1 MPKKYLYNTE
11 KNAYVEITDENKSL
25 VKEKYAANPSI
36 YKIYETE
43 EPPVEE
49 QEGGEPV
56 NFTEGSGE
64 QQEQPTEPL
73 KKDITIEDGTIK
85 TPEMDFNA
93 QALLDKKLSE
103 KYSGPKLTFAE
114 AEPFVEEP
122 IDISIPEKKDIV
134 KGKIYTPPQLISD
147 REAEILELSEKIK
160 TLPQPQVGRMGGYPT
175 KQEIDAYEERKE
187 LIKLKNQKE
196 KQLADLKNSND
207 DILSAESGS
216 SYFLDGEEL
225 TRSQLRN
232 FATGM
237 EFTTGLESGDK
248 DFDIKVEN
256 DEQMDDFLLSQK
268 EAADVGFFEKS
279 ARGFASTTK
288 DILIDGIDVKFAE
301 SQQLLADIGLIDEEA
316 AAMATV
322 LGSYQPGSASKAF
335 ALAKM
340 EVARDPREKKD
351 FGDAFLRNFSAQIQN
366 TNEELRGKQLE
377 RSYDVIDLL
386 EAGEIGAGSKEIA
399 KMSVESLPYTFVAM
413 TGWGGSA
420 LIANSVQAR
429 EYYDLR
435 NQGVSKE
442 RALIS
447 SGLAALIE
455 TADAALEAKIFK
467 SNISKARKI
476 TNQTG
481 MAVGYTKQQLK
492 DLSKNVFSSYV
503 KEMPTELA
511 QGTLGELN
519 RQWAT
524 DKPIDFEAAT
534 RAGVIESLAA
544 APTSTIISSPAMA
557 KLVYAPVKRYK
568 DLSKIQNTIGDFLFR
583 SAETTDNTERK
594 ILLDQSKMLVNDF
607 IAESN
612 KIEQTAKKATE
623 EESNTLK
630 DLTLQEFTLERTL
643 ENTDNL
649 SPETVEVLQSKLDDI
664 GKQKSELIN
673 NIDSREDI
681 TAPEEVI
688 EEQEYTK
695 FVDDGVVSEER
706 IQDIADKVRQQQ
718 ELTPR
723 EQEIFTDK
731 TSEVNQKIAE
741 FTPTEEVSET
751 VETISPLSERLKNVR
766 VARVGGTFNKGARGE
781 AINEKEIEEAQSVL
795 MDELNEIEKS
805 NLPQEQKDAASAEVE
820 KLFNELENYELTTET
835 KTRQITQKRPTRVVR
850 EGVKEQTKSPQE
862 RSVGRKIN
870 RVEGTEFTQE
880 GFVPQEG
887 ETTVLE
893 EQEGKIVLQDF
904 DKDGNRTTAQEL
916 GVESVNDL
924 ELVETL
930 KDDDGKVIGATVRN
944 KNNDAEVFSIMDEE
958 LALDYAIE
966 KTKAEV
972 GEMSIEEES
981 VFEEYEEVKKRPT
994 KKKPTKEVVK
1004 EEVTEKVEP
1013 TKPIT
1018 EETLTEEETSAL
1030 DDILGFSG
1038 QKKRVYTDNKS
1049 ESDKKR
1055 LKRVNDAL
1063 DKIEDSFQ
1071 KIFPNLYIGV
1081 AEDSNMFARFA
1092 KEQNTSKESRSRGVF
1107 TPINVEGEPKRYGI
1121 ILNPDFANVTTAFHE
1136 AFHALMKVNGFNNEQ
1151 ARAVTSRMIKSVQKG
1166 ATPEL
1171 NENLET
1177 FVSQYETPE
1186 QSEEYMAELFGIL
1199 SYNYSK
1205 QSGTVKGIIKR
1216 WLRKLAEILGL
1227 KPKNTLLSSV
1237 GLSDSDAATVKML
1250 NVLADKMSRGK
1261 VLSKEDVTAL
1271 RMGGPLT
1278 SQQVVADMRMD
1289 EEQEGIKKQM
1299 PQSASKVL
1307 YNDSDVLP
1315 KPSKKKSNSQVA
1327 QDLAEVAAEYY
1338 GGNIITSNTI
1348 TAKQEEEIIQV
1359 GTEEAIK
1366 AFEDSGKSAA
1376 DWYSTA
1382 IEKAMAVAAV
1392 IHPSLS
1398 SKEEANKY
1406 DIFNKEKDPVK
1417 AANLAM
1423 RIALA
1428 ITSQNLNVEANAKYA
1443 NEQFDIL
1450 KKTGKFDASRE
1461 YGTKATSISSNLRL
1475 ANELINKIG
1484 LNQSENFITKDFNT
1498 AELEEAASEALGK
1511 KVKISGL
1518 RNDLV
1523 NGAALFGPKIG
1534 QGFLQN
1540 LMGKF
1545 EPVTID
1551 LWLRRTWGRWTGDV
1565 VGVGVTEER
1574 MARLLNGISEAK
1586 KDTGFDIPDFM
1597 RKHKVIKKTRPS
1609 SGSSY
1614 STMSDSFTN
1623 ELEDNDEFRNDI
1635 SIFAKA
1641 LTAKANTM
1649 YKLIKN
1655 EPMSKELYRDF
1666 MSGKKTYGQTANEL
1680 QLIKDKTSDKYKD
1693 YASKEK
1699 AKGLTP
1705 IKKSEWVNTQNK
1717 KEGRD
1722 VFPNNKA
1729 ISSRKP
1735 EWVKASTTIIN
1746 DLKPIDIPSN
1756 QDRKVITRVV
1766 KEIKNRMEKQGYS
1779 VTNADVQALLWYPEK
1794 DIWSKL
1800 RGEEES
1806 NLKQSY
1812 DEQFIKIAEKQGLGK
1827 EAQAAAEGIKSRRTT
1842 QLGGTDGR
1850 TTDVKVSRPVA
1861 KKETE
1866 SIKKSKRTAKDL
1878 KNNWTPTPIKSMRDS
1893 EIAKSKE
1900 VMQRAA
1906 IKLLKGE
1913 ITQKKWVE
1921 VREKHSPINKIGKLF
1936 QASTLEHMNTALG
1949 KKADKLM
1956 APVSKD
1962 IRNRVGARLD
1972 IPSYLD
1978 HNAWV
1983 VTLHDGKGPVISYR
1997 NAVRLKDVEFVTD
2010 PNMAL
2015 MIASGQKPKSTFAR
2029 MIGELVDIPGK
2040 TAEEQGL
2047 EAQFMIEDIMNNKEW
2062 TQVGMNPF
2070 RQSWF
2075 WNREN
2080 GKPVVAAD
2088 EVIQV
2093 GGLVYAKNITEAEPG
2108 DKRFEVKGR
2117 LEPTTKDGKTSYKL
2131 NLRDFPD
2138 ERITDPEGETIKF
2151 SRRQPEKNKKLKEA
2165 IEFAKDNN
2173 LSPKKLNNYLLSK
2186 GYTQEEIDEAT
2197 PVESKPKESIKKLI
2211 NKVSRLTDNNEA
2223 RAIVAKE
2230 LRELLKDSKLS
2241 QFSKRTINKV
2251 ITSLKNTNVSN
2262 MQKMLD
2268 KVDDAI
2274 SNDEGR
2280 AERIKRY
2287 KNRSIAIK
2295 RIAKIGPLK
2304 ELQDPFIRMM
2314 GIDPKYLSKEA
2325 QKEYDSVLSDILNIN
2340 KKYDKTSRDTFKTK
2354 IDLVLDSYDID
2365 SVRAKE
2371 IADRINELI
2380 DPTKTLNT
2388 NLSRLEKDKKITK
2401 EERELITRFKSLL
2414 DESSVA
2420 DPMAGYTEEEI
2431 EEYKGMLEAEK
2442 REGIEEDFIET
2453 LSQPQSAFYS
2463 ADDAGA
2469 FKLSEEERNYVK
2481 EANSITL
2488 KDIQELSLRDAKS
2501 VVRALEAMKAGFL
2514 TPELFQ
2520 GVIKVRGVRGN
2531 MSIPLNEIKQ
2541 TGVVDKISS
2550 KISSSI
2556 LNIGRKKKITGI
2568 GDRLRSAPIKNY
2580 EQVLKTEKELLSDGS
2595 KRFKGTNIYKSLFK
2609 PSSTAFSKSEQTL
2622 NRIEDK
2628 LKNATAL
2635 LSRNQ
2640 NERFIQKAKIMV
2652 FQIQREYDSNVGNK
2666 NKEVNQAKDWINATI
2681 KDKDT
2686 ALDER
2691 DIRELEKIRDS
2702 YLTDGQV
2709 DAKKLYDSLT
2719 ANEKKALEI
2728 IDGVYDELTSMARM
2742 DAAVQGMPFIH
2753 RENYI
2758 HLPKSGTKTS
2768 EISNDLD
2775 SLFDSFMNA
2784 SVKNKAAIQRTGKT
2798 HSISFDPVSNA
2809 YAAARKISVGYHMYP
2824 VIKSTRIAFS
2834 GLKNRAETRFEKDLV
2849 NELESI
2855 YDRIIN
2861 SQYKNVTKNK
2871 ILADNIIRYLTKA
2884 GYFSQLSGVVKAA
2897 SELGSNTIHAVM
2909 NHAGSFVDGYATLVS
2924 LDTKTIDKALE
2935 NTDTTQMDRLTKTAK
2950 FDNKDIEGKLLSK
2963 AKLFNPEQM
2972 TGELAASAKTVGKVA
2987 AMPFQAVFKFNESLI
3002 TKPDEMVIRPLFV
3015 GEFQNK
3021 FKQLTGQK
3029 LNWEKLANDESYRD
3043 RFQEAINQASE
3054 QADSAVIDTSA
3065 STNPFDTI
3073 PSNISD
3079 PDASNIKK
3087 AFQVINRYMTNFRV
3101 FEYYSAVKGVQNLL
3115 GKGEISRGAG
3125 AMLLA
3130 STIMRMSIYRLGI
3143 DYAFGLIFSALGMGE
3158 DEDEIKKEDLTRS
3171 VLSGIVT
3178 LAFGRNLGNLT
3189 QSVVNFGI
3197 EYANMKFG
3205 EGITWDSV
3213 TKDGEK
3219 TEYDPYKDSM
3229 VFSKIPVK
3237 RSPGRDLVA
3246 DFVISSAGPL
3256 TPTIKSV
3263 DRAGTLIDR
3272 SIYNETKESRDKN
3285 KNELFFKT
3293 PFDIAG
3299 SLGFI
3304 PDYKGLKRINDRYW
3318 FGGNRDTEKKTNGK
3332 ILGRTRT
3339 QSSRSSSTGRKA
3351 NRSNRIR

>member
-1 MPKKYLYNTE
+1 MNEEAFNTMYMLAQKEGYKKTPEEFKTLLSSNQEAFNTM
-11 KNAYVEITDENKSL
+11 Y
-25 VKEKYAANPSI
+25 SI
-36 YKIYETE
+36 AQREGYKKTPE
-43 EPPVEE
+43 EFKTLLGVGIEE
-49 QEGGEPV
+49 GKPV
-56 NFTEGSGE
+56 NFTEGSVE

-73 KKDITIEDGTIK
+73 EKPIVDVDRFGVPETDEYLSGAREAAAKKLKETEELLISADIPDLPKHVIDYPSYNVEQLDSALTDIGKREKQTNFILSTRGLTQPQRTEAKKQIERLEEERAAAIVYKAEKTNDYSLVGDAVQAVKDVGYSSAIGKKLRPEVYKLESRVSEDIFKEIEGVDIYDLTEIDFNGIRRADVDKVADLADKVAESIADGNPGVRQIAYEKILNEAEEYDKTKKIKEKIESDAEIQDILSNYRTESLSEFESTNDDGIKYRAELVSTVDSINNNAQSRLNKLVLDYNSDVDLYKQELISQVQQGIITNKEANKQLKDYNTQLYSELESSNNLVIENNKKDIEEVSKEYYKKIEGGFNQFLLDNPMDPSDVEKLQASMKKIYEEVDEGEFAYLKAQENLQSLMFGSATSLVTSLGKSYYTELGRAVSSKGTLFNLPWMTELGDEMMTSFSVADERVEDWSDLANVPAVVKSVGRLAGSATTSIVVGGITSAATGGLGTIPAMSAVA
-85 TPEMDFNA
+85 TA
-93 QALLDKKLSE
+93 SLLSE
-103 KYSGPKLTFAE
+103 SVDMAGGIKRDIIKETGSLLKGEQGAE
-114 AEPFVEEP
+114 AMWKAQMGNWWTYLFDGLPYVGKALRGVSSKAAK
-122 IDISIPEKKDIV
+122 IGIV
-134 KGKIYTPPQLISD
+134 
-147 REAEILELSEKIK
+147 
-160 TLPQPQVGRMGGYPT
+160 
-175 KQEIDAYEERKE
+175 
-187 LIKLKNQKE
+187 
-196 KQLADLKNSND
+196 
-207 DILSAESGS
+207 
-216 SYFLDGEEL
+216 
-225 TRSQLRN
+225 
-232 FATGM
+232 
-237 EFTTGLESGDK
+237 GLESSATET
-248 DFDIKVEN
+248 VQETRQTAQ
-256 DEQMDDFLLSQK
+256 EQKIMQSVMSG
-268 EAADVGFFEKS
+268 EEIS
-279 ARGFASTTK
+279 ARGFGELITPGLVKSTF
-288 DILIDGIDVKFAE
+288 LEVA
-301 SQQLLADIGLIDEEA
+301 
-316 AAMATV
+316 
-322 LGSYQPGSASKAF
+322 PGSFFLGGSTRAVTEFMMDKKANK
-335 ALAKM
+335 LAKEIIVKTRAGLVDNTDSFIRQKIFASM
-340 EVARDPREKKD
+340 NQ
-351 FGDAFLRNFSAQIQN
+351 FGKNFTNSWLATLQKNGAITEEELGKLYTYSKTAEGFLRNVKGLNLTEEQMNTYFTLSNRANELYDKAESITDDKVTRATLTEQANALKKNAQDFLNNPETGGSFVSVKIGKSPAIIM
-366 TNEELRGKQLE
+366 NEEQAIEFVTNNPYVVLPESEVDIVARNADEFGGILE
-377 RSYDVIDLL
+377 QM
-386 EAGEIGAGSKEIA
+386 A
-399 KMSVESLPYTFVAM
+399 K
-413 TGWGGSA
+413 
-420 LIANSVQAR
+420 
-429 EYYDLR
+429 
-435 NQGVSKE
+435 GV
-442 RALIS
+442 
-447 SGLAALIE
+447 
-455 TADAALEAKIFK
+455 
-467 SNISKARKI
+467 
-476 TNQTG
+476 
-481 MAVGYTKQQLK
+481 
-492 DLSKNVFSSYV
+492 
-503 KEMPTELA
+503 
-511 QGTLGELN
+511 
-519 RQWAT
+519 
-524 DKPIDFEAAT
+524 EAAT
-534 RAGVIESLAA
+534 EAEEKERGFFG
-544 APTSTIISSPAMA
+544 
-557 KLVYAPVKRYK
+557 KL
-568 DLSKIQNTIGDFLFR
+568 
-583 SAETTDNTERK
+583 TDKVFKKE
-594 ILLDQSKMLVNDF
+594 
-607 IAESN
+607 
-612 KIEQTAKKATE
+612 KIEEDVQLAEEQKEQSIQSLYNEQAEYYERSIKEYQKKGNVVLENLYKENLEKLKSQSPKQFLEQELEISKTMPEYYSKKGASAFRGKEYVQESVDKIYQIEKLLGVTATE
-623 EESNTLK
+623 QEVKERQDIIDSTPKRAELEAQQQTLK
-630 DLTLQEFTLERTL
+630 PDQDAIQEPSTEA
-643 ENTDNL
+643 
-649 SPETVEVLQSKLDDI
+649 VE
-664 GKQKSELIN
+664 
-673 NIDSREDI
+673 EDV
-681 TAPEEVI
+681 T
-688 EEQEYTK
+688 
-695 FVDDGVVSEER
+695 
-706 IQDIADKVRQQQ
+706 
-718 ELTPR
+718 
-723 EQEIFTDK
+723 
-731 TSEVNQKIAE
+731 AE

-766 VARVGGTFNKGARGE
+766 VERVGDTFDKGARGE

-835 KTRQITQKRPTRVVR
+835 KTRKITQKRPTRVVR

-870 RVEGTEFTQE
+870 IVEGTEFTQE

-887 ETTVLE
+887 ETIVLE
-893 EQEGKIVLQDF
+893 EQDGKIVLQEF
-904 DKDGNRTTAQEL
+904 DKDGNRTGTQEL
-916 GVESVNDL
+916 ELENVNDL

-930 KDDDGKVIGATVRN
+930 KDDDGRVIGATVRN

-1049 ESDKKR
+1049 ESDKRR
-1055 LKRVNDAL
+1055 LKRVNNAL

-1071 KIFPNLYIGV
+1071 KIFPNLYIGI
-1081 AEDSNMFARFA
+1081 AEDSDMFASFA
-1092 KEQNTSKESRSRGVF
+1092 KEQGTSKESRSRGVF
-1107 TPINVEGEPKRYGI
+1107 TPIKVEGEPTRYGI

-1171 NENLET
+1171 KENLET

-1205 QSGTVKGIIKR
+1205 QSGTVKGTIKR

-1237 GLSDSDAATVKML
+1237 GLSDSDAATVNML

-1278 SQQVVADMRMD
+1278 AQQVAADMRMD
-1289 EEQEGIKKQM
+1289 EELGI
-1299 PQSASKVL
+1299 
-1307 YNDSDVLP
+1307 
-1315 KPSKKKSNSQVA
+1315 
-1327 QDLAEVAAEYY
+1327 
-1338 GGNIITSNTI
+1338 
-1348 TAKQEEEIIQV
+1348 
-1359 GTEEAIK
+1359 
-1366 AFEDSGKSAA
+1366 
-1376 DWYSTA
+1376 
-1382 IEKAMAVAAV
+1382 
-1392 IHPSLS
+1392 
-1398 SKEEANKY
+1398 
-1406 DIFNKEKDPVK
+1406 
-1417 AANLAM
+1417 
-1423 RIALA
+1423 
-1428 ITSQNLNVEANAKYA
+1428 
-1443 NEQFDIL
+1443 
-1450 KKTGKFDASRE
+1450 
-1461 YGTKATSISSNLRL
+1461 
-1475 ANELINKIG
+1475 
-1484 LNQSENFITKDFNT
+1484 
-1498 AELEEAASEALGK
+1498 
-1511 KVKISGL
+1511 
-1518 RNDLV
+1518 
-1523 NGAALFGPKIG
+1523 
-1534 QGFLQN
+1534 
-1540 LMGKF
+1540 
-1545 EPVTID
+1545 
-1551 LWLRRTWGRWTGDV
+1551 
-1565 VGVGVTEER
+1565 
-1574 MARLLNGISEAK
+1574 
-1586 KDTGFDIPDFM
+1586 
-1597 RKHKVIKKTRPS
+1597 
-1609 SGSSY
+1609 
-1614 STMSDSFTN
+1614 
-1623 ELEDNDEFRNDI
+1623 
-1635 SIFAKA
+1635 
-1641 LTAKANTM
+1641 
-1649 YKLIKN
+1649 
-1655 EPMSKELYRDF
+1655 
-1666 MSGKKTYGQTANEL
+1666 
-1680 QLIKDKTSDKYKD
+1680 
-1693 YASKEK
+1693 
-1699 AKGLTP
+1699 TP
-1705 IKKSEWVNTQNK
+1705 
-1717 KEGRD
+1717 
-1722 VFPNNKA
+1722 
-1729 ISSRKP
+1729 
-1735 EWVKASTTIIN
+1735 
-1746 DLKPIDIPSN
+1746 
-1756 QDRKVITRVV
+1756 
-1766 KEIKNRMEKQGYS
+1766 
-1779 VTNADVQALLWYPEK
+1779 
-1794 DIWSKL
+1794 
-1800 RGEEES
+1800 
-1806 NLKQSY
+1806 
-1812 DEQFIKIAEKQGLGK
+1812 
-1827 EAQAAAEGIKSRRTT
+1827 
-1842 QLGGTDGR
+1842 
-1850 TTDVKVSRPVA
+1850 
-1861 KKETE
+1861 ETE
-1866 SIKKSKRTAKDL
+1866 SIKKSKK
-1878 KNNWTPTPIKSMRDS
+1878 
-1893 EIAKSKE
+1893 
-1900 VMQRAA
+1900 
-1906 IKLLKGE
+1906 
-1913 ITQKKWVE
+1913 
-1921 VREKHSPINKIGKLF
+1921 
-1936 QASTLEHMNTALG
+1936 
-1949 KKADKLM
+1949 
-1956 APVSKD
+1956 
-1962 IRNRVGARLD
+1962 
-1972 IPSYLD
+1972 
-1978 HNAWV
+1978 
-1983 VTLHDGKGPVISYR
+1983 
-1997 NAVRLKDVEFVTD
+1997 
-2010 PNMAL
+2010 
-2015 MIASGQKPKSTFAR
+2015 
-2029 MIGELVDIPGK
+2029 
-2040 TAEEQGL
+2040 
-2047 EAQFMIEDIMNNKEW
+2047 
-2062 TQVGMNPF
+2062 
-2070 RQSWF
+2070 
-2075 WNREN
+2075 
-2080 GKPVVAAD
+2080 
-2088 EVIQV
+2088 
-2093 GGLVYAKNITEAEPG
+2093 
-2108 DKRFEVKGR
+2108 
-2117 LEPTTKDGKTSYKL
+2117 
-2131 NLRDFPD
+2131 
-2138 ERITDPEGETIKF
+2138 
-2151 SRRQPEKNKKLKEA
+2151 QPEKNKKLKEA

-2197 PVESKPKESIKKLI
+2197 PVKSKPKESIKKLI

-2442 REGIEEDFIET
+2442 RESIEEDFIET

-2463 ADDAGA
+2463 ADDTGA
-2469 FKLSEEERNYVK
+2469 FKLSEEERRYVK

-2568 GDRLRSAPIKNY
+2568 GDRLRSAPTKNY

-2609 PSSTAFSKSEQTL
+2609 PTSTAFSKSERTL

-2640 NERFIQKAKIMV
+2640 NERFIQKAKVAV
-2652 FQIQREYDSNVGNK
+2652 FQVQREYDSNVGKK

-2686 ALDER
+2686 AYDER
-2691 DIRELEKIRDS
+2691 DIRELEKIRDR

-2719 ANEKKALEI
+2719 ANEKKHLQM
-2728 IDGVYDELTSMARM
+2728 IDEVYEQLTSMARM

-2768 EISNDLD
+2768 EISNDFEP
-2775 SLFDSFMNA
+2775 LFNSFMNA

-2809 YAAARKISVGYHMYP
+2809 YAAARKIVVGYHMYP

-2871 ILADNIIRYLTKA
+2871 ILADNIFRYLTKA
-2884 GYFSQLSGVVKAA
+2884 GYFSQLSGVFKAA
-2897 SELGSNTIHAVM
+2897 WEFGSNTLHAVM
-2909 NHAGSFVDGYATLVS
+2909 NHAGGLVDGYATLVS
-2924 LDTKTIDKALE
+2924 VDTKTIDKALE

-2987 AMPFQAVFKFNESLI
+2987 AMPFQTVFKINESLI

-3015 GEFQNK
+3015 GEFQNR

-3029 LNWEKLANDESYRD
+3029 LNWEKLANDELYRD

-3079 PDASNIKK
+3079 PDADNLTK
-3087 AFQVINRYMTNFRV
+3087 AIQVVNRYMTNFRV
-3101 FEYYSAVKGVQNLL
+3101 FEYYSAVKGVQNLF
-3115 GKGEISRGAG
+3115 GKGEISPVAG
-3125 AMLLA
+3125 FMLLA

-3143 DYAFGLIFSALGMGE
+3143 DYAFGLIFSMLGMDE
-3158 DEDEIKKEDLTRS
+3158 DEDEIKEEDLTRS

-3189 QSVVNFGI
+3189 QSVVNLGI
-3197 EYANMKFG
+3197 EFANMEFG

-3237 RSPGRDLVA
+3237 RSPGRDLFT
-3246 DFVISSAGPL
+3246 DFLISSAGPL

-3263 DRAGTLIDR
+3263 RRATTLTDR
-3272 SIYNETKESRDKN
+3272 SIYNNTKESRDKN

-3304 PDYKGLKRINDRYW
+3304 PNYKELKKINDRYW
-3318 FGGNRDTEKKTNGK
+3318 FGGNRDTEKKTTEKKTKGK

-3339 QSSRSSSTGRKA
+3339 QSSRTSSTGRKA
-3351 NRSNRIR
+3351 PRSNRTR

>member
-1 MPKKYLYNTE
+1 MNEEAFNTMYMLAQKEGYKKTPEEFKTLLSSNQEAFNTMYSIAQRE
-11 KNAYVEITDENKSL
+11 GYKKTPEEFKTLLGVSGVE
-25 VKEKYAANPSI
+25 
-36 YKIYETE
+36 
-43 EPPVEE
+43 
-49 QEGGEPV
+49 GEPV
-56 NFTEGSGE
+56 NFTEGFGE

-73 KKDITIEDGTIK
+73 EQDITIEDGTIK

-134 KGKIYTPPQLISD
+134 KGKIYTPSQLISD
-147 REAEILELSEKIK
+147 REAEILELDEKIK
-160 TLPQPQVGRMGGYPT
+160 TLPQPQVGRMAGYPT
-175 KQEIDAYEERKE
+175 KQEIYAYEERKE

-216 SYFLDGEEL
+216 SYFLDGKEL

-279 ARGFASTTK
+279 ARGFAATTK
-288 DILIDGIDVKFAE
+288 DILIDGIDVRFAE

-316 AAMATV
+316 AAMSAV
-322 LGSYQPGSASKAF
+322 LGSFQPESANKAF

-340 EVARDPREKKD
+340 EVERDPREKKD
-351 FGDAFLRNFSAQIQN
+351 FGDAFLRNYSAQIQN

-413 TGWGGSA
+413 TGWGGAA

-442 RALIS
+442 KALIS
-447 SGLAALIE
+447 SGLASLIE
-455 TADAALEAKIFK
+455 TADAALEGKIFK
-467 SNISKARKI
+467 SNISKARNI

-481 MAVGYTKQQLK
+481 MAAGYTKQQLK

-524 DKPIDFEAAT
+524 DKPIDFESAT

-649 SPETVEVLQSKLDDI
+649 SPETVDVLQSKLDDI

-673 NIDSREDI
+673 NIDSREDV
-681 TAPEEVI
+681 AVEDVAALEEVI
-688 EEQEYTK
+688 EEQEYTQ
-695 FVDDGVVSEER
+695 FVDEGVVSEER

-741 FTPTEEVSET
+741 FAPTEEVSET
-751 VETISPLSERLKNVR
+751 VETISPLPERLKNVR
-766 VARVGGTFNKGARGE
+766 VARVGDTFDKGKRGE

-835 KTRQITQKRPTRVVR
+835 KTRKITQKRPTRVVR

-870 RVEGTEFTQE
+870 IVDGTEFTQE

-887 ETTVLE
+887 ETIVLE
-893 EQEGKIVLQDF
+893 EQDGKIVLQAF
-904 DKDGNRTTAQEL
+904 DKDGNKTKSQEL
-916 GVESVNDL
+916 ELESVNDL

-930 KDDDGKVIGATVRN
+930 KDDDGRVIGATVRN

-1018 EETLTEEETSAL
+1018 EDTLTEEETSAL

-1049 ESDKKR
+1049 ESDKRR
-1055 LKRVNDAL
+1055 LKRVNNAL

-1071 KIFPNLYIGV
+1071 KIFPNLYIGI
-1081 AEDSNMFARFA
+1081 AEDSDMFAKFA
-1092 KEQNTSKESRSRGVF
+1092 KEQGTSKESRSMGVF
-1107 TPINVEGEPKRYGI
+1107 TSINVEGEPKRYGI

-1186 QSEEYMAELFGIL
+1186 QSEEYMSELFGIL

-1205 QSGTVKGIIKR
+1205 QSGTVKGTIKR

-1227 KPKNTLLSSV
+1227 KPKGVSLSTV
-1237 GLSDSDAATVKML
+1237 GLNNTDAATIDAL
-1250 NVLADKMSRGK
+1250 NFVAKKMSEGG
-1261 VLSKEDVTAL
+1261 VLTEQDLTRLVQPGEEQQGDGSEETVTRKQKRKKPKNIKGLLDVMEGVFGLNKTQSESAAVVGDVLVETMAKRAGISKEEMYQRIAYQKAQKAPDGSLKQEAPIFKSTA
-1271 RMGGPLT
+1271 
-1278 SQQVVADMRMD
+1278 
-1289 EEQEGIKKQM
+1289 QEGIGKIQQKAATPEQWVKMITDKGGKGTTQELEWIGLQDYLNEWKKENNAKSVPREVVEQYINDNQIEIVDVTKQETVINVVKGNDGYFVLEDDNGNRVR
-1299 PQSASKVL
+1299 PYDKWLNEDDAKDSANRMMSGDIQTK
-1307 YNDSDVLP
+1307 SLP
-1315 KPSKKKSNSQVA
+1315 KYSNYTLEGGENYREVLLTLPSKESLPEGYKVKPFTAKAGVDAGKSGFRVFDKSDRPV
-1327 QDLAEVAAEYY
+1327 
-1338 GGNIITSNTI
+1338 GNIFET
-1348 TAKQEEEIIQV
+1348 KK
-1359 GTEEAIK
+1359 EAIK
-1366 AFEDSGKSAA
+1366 NALITLEVNGKVPSEYKSSHWDESNILAHLRINERTMPNGERVMFIEEVQS
-1376 DWYSTA
+1376 DWA
-1382 IEKAMAVAAV
+1382 QEG
-1392 IHPSLS
+1392 
-1398 SKEEANKY
+1398 
-1406 DIFNKEKDPVK
+1406 
-1417 AANLAM
+1417 
-1423 RIALA
+1423 
-1428 ITSQNLNVEANAKYA
+1428 
-1443 NEQFDIL
+1443 
-1450 KKTGKFDASRE
+1450 KKKGF
-1461 YGTKATSISSNLRL
+1461 G
-1475 ANELINKIG
+1475 
-1484 LNQSENFITKDFNT
+1484 
-1498 AELEEAASEALGK
+1498 EAAPAKREDVEIVS
-1511 KVKISGL
+1511 SGEWKGS
-1518 RNDLV
+1518 DK
-1523 NGAALFGPKIG
+1523 NGANYSLTLNIRG
-1534 QGFLQN
+1534 
-1540 LMGKF
+1540 
-1545 EPVTID
+1545 
-1551 LWLRRTWGRWTGDV
+1551 
-1565 VGVGVTEER
+1565 EE
-1574 MARLLNGISEAK
+1574 I
-1586 KDTGFDIPDFM
+1586 TTTY
-1597 RKHKVIKKTRPS
+1597 KTKS
-1609 SGSSY
+1609 V
-1614 STMSDSFTN
+1614 SD
-1623 ELEDNDEFRNDI
+1623 R
-1635 SIFAKA
+1635 
-1641 LTAKANTM
+1641 
-1649 YKLIKN
+1649 
-1655 EPMSKELYRDF
+1655 
-1666 MSGKKTYGQTANEL
+1666 
-1680 QLIKDKTSDKYKD
+1680 
-1693 YASKEK
+1693 
-1699 AKGLTP
+1699 
-1705 IKKSEWVNTQNK
+1705 
-1717 KEGRD
+1717 
-1722 VFPNNKA
+1722 A
-1729 ISSRKP
+1729 ISSAIESQIQKVLNGYNNNLDLGITP
-1735 EWVKASTTIIN
+1735 DMPYKKTDQWVGMAMRRAMQMASQEGFDRVAWVTGEQSADRYDLSKQVDAIKYTKEGGKYNIIAEN
-1746 DLKPIDIPSN
+1746 NGVDQITKNNLSESELESAVGKEVAQKIVNGEGDSELNFGFKTLTGQDLKVGGEGMKAFYNSILP
-1756 QDRKVITRVV
+1756 KVA
-1766 KEIKNRMEKQGYS
+1766 K
-1779 VTNADVQALLWYPEK
+1779 
-1794 DIWSKL
+1794 
-1800 RGEEES
+1800 
-1806 NLKQSY
+1806 
-1812 DEQFIKIAEKQGLGK
+1812 K
-1827 EAQAAAEGIKSRRTT
+1827 EAQRFDKKAKVEVVEIDQTAVDTGKPTNEFAANAVEDVMVGEKSKQLSIPITPEMRMNLNSAVPLFQGEQGAMLAEDGKYIVYALTDPNVSTPLHELAHVYEHYLTDDEIAVIERWGGHKAGTVEFSEKFARGFEKFLAGGKVKNPRLQKIFENFKKWLTEIYNGIKGSEIDI
-1842 QLGGTDGR
+1842 QLNDKMEAIYNDMLGVEETS
-1850 TTDVKVSRPVA
+1850 VEAPV
-1861 KKETE
+1861 KETE
-1866 SIKKSKRTAKDL
+1866 SIKKSKK
-1878 KNNWTPTPIKSMRDS
+1878 
-1893 EIAKSKE
+1893 
-1900 VMQRAA
+1900 
-1906 IKLLKGE
+1906 
-1913 ITQKKWVE
+1913 
-1921 VREKHSPINKIGKLF
+1921 
-1936 QASTLEHMNTALG
+1936 
-1949 KKADKLM
+1949 
-1956 APVSKD
+1956 
-1962 IRNRVGARLD
+1962 
-1972 IPSYLD
+1972 
-1978 HNAWV
+1978 
-1983 VTLHDGKGPVISYR
+1983 
-1997 NAVRLKDVEFVTD
+1997 
-2010 PNMAL
+2010 
-2015 MIASGQKPKSTFAR
+2015 
-2029 MIGELVDIPGK
+2029 
-2040 TAEEQGL
+2040 
-2047 EAQFMIEDIMNNKEW
+2047 
-2062 TQVGMNPF
+2062 
-2070 RQSWF
+2070 
-2075 WNREN
+2075 
-2080 GKPVVAAD
+2080 
-2088 EVIQV
+2088 
-2093 GGLVYAKNITEAEPG
+2093 
-2108 DKRFEVKGR
+2108 
-2117 LEPTTKDGKTSYKL
+2117 
-2131 NLRDFPD
+2131 
-2138 ERITDPEGETIKF
+2138 
-2151 SRRQPEKNKKLKEA
+2151 QPEKNKKLKEA

-2197 PVESKPKESIKKLI
+2197 PVKSKPKESIKKLI

-2314 GIDPKYLSKEA
+2314 GIDPKYLSKET

-2354 IDLVLDSYDID
+2354 IDLVLDSYELD
-2365 SVRAKE
+2365 SLRAKE

-2380 DPTKTLNT
+2380 DPNKTLNT
-2388 NLSRLEKDKKITK
+2388 NLARLEKNKKITK

-2463 ADDAGA
+2463 ADDTGA
-2469 FKLSEEERNYVK
+2469 FKLSEEERSYVK

-2531 MSIPLNEIKQ
+2531 MSIPLNEIKES
-2541 TGVVDKISS
+2541 GVVDKISS

-2568 GDRLRSAPIKNY
+2568 GDRLRSAPTKNY

-2666 NKEVNQAKDWINATI
+2666 EVNQAKDWINATI

-2691 DIRELEKIRDS
+2691 DIRELEKIRDR

-2728 IDGVYDELTSMARM
+2728 IDGVYDELTFMARM

-2768 EISNDLD
+2768 EISNDFEP
-2775 SLFDSFMNA
+2775 LFDSFMNA

-2809 YAAARKISVGYHMYP
+2809 YSASRKIVVGYHMYP

-2861 SQYKNVTKNK
+2861 SQYKNVTKDK
-2871 ILADNIIRYLTKA
+2871 VIADNIFRYLTKA

-2897 SELGSNTIHAVM
+2897 SELGSNTLHAVM
-2909 NHAGSFVDGYATLVS
+2909 NHAGSFIDGYATLVS
-2924 LDTKTIDKALE
+2924 VNTKTIDKALE

-2987 AMPFQAVFKFNESLI
+2987 AMPFQTVFKINESLI

-3015 GEFQNK
+3015 GEFQNR

-3029 LNWEKLANDESYRD
+3029 LNWEKLANDELYRD

-3079 PDASNIKK
+3079 PDASNWKK
-3087 AFQVINRYMTNFRV
+3087 AMQVINRYMTNFRV
-3101 FEYYSAVKGVQNLL
+3101 FEYYSAVKGVQNLF
-3115 GKGEISRGAG
+3115 GKGEISPVAG
-3125 AMLLA
+3125 FMLLA

-3143 DYAFGLIFSALGMGE
+3143 DYAFGLIFSMLGMDE
-3158 DEDEIKKEDLTRS
+3158 DEDEIKEEDLTRS

-3189 QSVVNFGI
+3189 QSAINLGI
-3197 EYANMKFG
+3197 EYANMEFG

-3237 RSPGRDLVA
+3237 RSPGRDLFT
-3246 DFVISSAGPL
+3246 DFLISSAGPL

-3263 DRAGTLIDR
+3263 RRATTLTDR
-3272 SIYNETKESRDKN
+3272 SIYNKTKESRDKN

-3304 PDYKGLKRINDRYW
+3304 PNYKELKKLNDRYW
-3318 FGGNRDTEKKTNGK
+3318 FGGNRDTEKKTKGK

-3351 NRSNRIR
+3351 PRSNRTR

>member
-1 MPKKYLYNTE
+1 MNEEAFNTMYMLAQKEGYKKTPEEFKTLLSSNQEAFNTMYSIAQRE
-11 KNAYVEITDENKSL
+11 GYKKTPEEFKTLLGVSGVE
-25 VKEKYAANPSI
+25 
-36 YKIYETE
+36 
-43 EPPVEE
+43 
-49 QEGGEPV
+49 GEPV
-56 NFTEGSGE
+56 NFTEGSVE
-64 QQEQPTEPL
+64 QQEQPAEPL
-73 KKDITIEDGTIK
+73 EKPIVDKVNLNPYTVTTTSLAGRNIEKPKTKSAFEEALNKEMASIPYTVVTKEEVDVFKEAFSPVQGELTQTSEEPSQTSEPDLINKIDSEVVRVFPTLGQDPYFKRKIRLKMLQDGEFANKLSSNNLSDVNKFKLSQDILAEKYNLLSQKASQLEGQPTIENASTLADLNNTVAQYENLKSDYSEIAKAIKKQEELVVQRRGEYGKDLGIRTLKSINNFAVDMATSPAQLSSMLEDATGRGELYTISDKILDWTEETFKDPIGSDFVASDRQFYKDGEIDVPAALLGTADQVGILVGLAAGNYYAGLKTANALNQSKNIAVSKELAMKTNQSISTIGGGYFASLASNRKEAKEMGLKGLEAANYSNTMSLIEGLSELVMPNNKLFSPELKALSLDTYVKALAKGSTSKLAMKEALQVVSENIGKENFEEILVMAGK
-85 TPEMDFNA
+85 TVQTAAISIDNENIDVYIPTIEEVINTIA
-93 QALLDKKLSE
+93 TTSIASGIPSIISQRNVSKNVKNQALIKASENINQTKDVLQGYVSKGIVSGKEANSLLEKLGAVNQSVKEIPNNLPLEKQGEILEIAEQLTNLRTQLENKKGVAKKIIQDEINTLEDKIFKLTEEVAVEDVATPDSFIFSEEEYKEEQRFINDAKTKKISIEEVVNNDPTATELDKKLISAL
-103 KYSGPKLTFAE
+103 S
-114 AEPFVEEP
+114 PFL
-122 IDISIPEKKDIV
+122 
-134 KGKIYTPPQLISD
+134 KGKNVYYQDGFNYNISNELVDDLGGYGATISENGDILVFYENNLNTEVILHEGLHSLLFTKINETTRNEKDQVFVDEIQRIFDFVKNDSDLVSRYDYAFNNLDEFVSEAFGNRNFRQELSYISD
-147 REAEILELSEKIK
+147 ETSGVKSNVFKSFIDSIRKFLKLE
-160 TLPQPQVGRMGGYPT
+160 YNF
-175 KQEIDAYEERKE
+175 EID
-187 LIKLKNQKE
+187 
-196 KQLADLKNSND
+196 NS
-207 DILSAESGS
+207 A
-216 SYFLDGEEL
+216 
-225 TRSQLRN
+225 
-232 FATGM
+232 
-237 EFTTGLESGDK
+237 LESILNAVDYTLQDK
-248 DFDIKVEN
+248 RD
-256 DEQMDDFLLSQK
+256 
-268 EAADVGFFEKS
+268 
-279 ARGFASTTK
+279 TTQ
-288 DILIDGIDVKFAE
+288 E
-301 SQQLLADIGLIDEEA
+301 
-316 AAMATV
+316 
-322 LGSYQPGSASKAF
+322 
-335 ALAKM
+335 
-340 EVARDPREKKD
+340 
-351 FGDAFLRNFSAQIQN
+351 
-366 TNEELRGKQLE
+366 
-377 RSYDVIDLL
+377 
-386 EAGEIGAGSKEIA
+386 
-399 KMSVESLPYTFVAM
+399 
-413 TGWGGSA
+413 
-420 LIANSVQAR
+420 
-429 EYYDLR
+429 
-435 NQGVSKE
+435 
-442 RALIS
+442 
-447 SGLAALIE
+447 
-455 TADAALEAKIFK
+455 
-467 SNISKARKI
+467 
-476 TNQTG
+476 
-481 MAVGYTKQQLK
+481 
-492 DLSKNVFSSYV
+492 
-503 KEMPTELA
+503 
-511 QGTLGELN
+511 TLGL
-519 RQWAT
+519 
-524 DKPIDFEAAT
+524 
-534 RAGVIESLAA
+534 
-544 APTSTIISSPAMA
+544 
-557 KLVYAPVKRYK
+557 
-568 DLSKIQNTIGDFLFR
+568 
-583 SAETTDNTERK
+583 
-594 ILLDQSKMLVNDF
+594 
-607 IAESN
+607 
-612 KIEQTAKKATE
+612 
-623 EESNTLK
+623 
-630 DLTLQEFTLERTL
+630 
-643 ENTDNL
+643 
-649 SPETVEVLQSKLDDI
+649 
-664 GKQKSELIN
+664 
-673 NIDSREDI
+673 
-681 TAPEEVI
+681 I

-695 FVDDGVVSEER
+695 FVDEGVVSEER

-741 FTPTEEVSET
+741 FAPTEEVSET
-751 VETISPLSERLKNVR
+751 VETISPLPERLKNVR
-766 VARVGGTFNKGARGE
+766 VARVGDTFDKGKRGE

-795 MDELNEIEKS
+795 MDELNEIENS

-835 KTRQITQKRPTRVVR
+835 KTRKITQKRPTRVVR

-862 RSVGRKIN
+862 RTIN
-870 RVEGTEFTQE
+870 RAVRMPEEEGVGVSEEINTQIQSIRDKIEREKQRRSETRERRKKKGIAKEPAGRIFTNSFKKQEELEQELERLIKKEKQRRVEDKTKKKEQVT
-880 GFVPQEG
+880 V
-887 ETTVLE
+887 VLE
-893 EQEGKIVLQDF
+893 EQDGKIVLQAF
-904 DKDGNRTTAQEL
+904 DKDGIRTTAKEL
-916 GVESVNDL
+916 ELESVNDL
-924 ELVETL
+924 ELVEAL

-1038 QKKRVYTDNKS
+1038 QKKRVYTDSKS
-1049 ESDKKR
+1049 ESDKRR
-1055 LKRVNDAL
+1055 LKRVNNAL

-1071 KIFPNLYIGV
+1071 KIFPNLYIGI
-1081 AEDSNMFARFA
+1081 AEDSDMFAKFA
-1092 KEQNTSKESRSRGVF
+1092 KEQGTSKESRSRGVF
-1107 TPINVEGEPKRYGI
+1107 TSINVEGEPKRYGI

-1171 NENLET
+1171 NENLER

-1186 QSEEYMAELFGIL
+1186 QSEEYMSELFGIL

-1205 QSGTVKGIIKR
+1205 QSGTVKGVIKR

-1237 GLSDSDAATVKML
+1237 GLSDSDAATVNML

-1278 SQQVVADMRMD
+1278 AQQVAADMRMD
-1289 EEQEGIKKQM
+1289 EEHG
-1299 PQSASKVL
+1299 
-1307 YNDSDVLP
+1307 
-1315 KPSKKKSNSQVA
+1315 
-1327 QDLAEVAAEYY
+1327 
-1338 GGNIITSNTI
+1338 
-1348 TAKQEEEIIQV
+1348 
-1359 GTEEAIK
+1359 
-1366 AFEDSGKSAA
+1366 
-1376 DWYSTA
+1376 
-1382 IEKAMAVAAV
+1382 
-1392 IHPSLS
+1392 
-1398 SKEEANKY
+1398 
-1406 DIFNKEKDPVK
+1406 
-1417 AANLAM
+1417 
-1423 RIALA
+1423 
-1428 ITSQNLNVEANAKYA
+1428 
-1443 NEQFDIL
+1443 
-1450 KKTGKFDASRE
+1450 
-1461 YGTKATSISSNLRL
+1461 
-1475 ANELINKIG
+1475 
-1484 LNQSENFITKDFNT
+1484 
-1498 AELEEAASEALGK
+1498 
-1511 KVKISGL
+1511 
-1518 RNDLV
+1518 DLV
-1523 NGAALFGPKIG
+1523 
-1534 QGFLQN
+1534 
-1540 LMGKF
+1540 
-1545 EPVTID
+1545 
-1551 LWLRRTWGRWTGDV
+1551 
-1565 VGVGVTEER
+1565 
-1574 MARLLNGISEAK
+1574 
-1586 KDTGFDIPDFM
+1586 
-1597 RKHKVIKKTRPS
+1597 
-1609 SGSSY
+1609 
-1614 STMSDSFTN
+1614 
-1623 ELEDNDEFRNDI
+1623 ED
-1635 SIFAKA
+1635 A
-1641 LTAKANTM
+1641 
-1649 YKLIKN
+1649 
-1655 EPMSKELYRDF
+1655 
-1666 MSGKKTYGQTANEL
+1666 
-1680 QLIKDKTSDKYKD
+1680 
-1693 YASKEK
+1693 
-1699 AKGLTP
+1699 
-1705 IKKSEWVNTQNK
+1705 
-1717 KEGRD
+1717 EG
-1722 VFPNNKA
+1722 
-1729 ISSRKP
+1729 
-1735 EWVKASTTIIN
+1735 
-1746 DLKPIDIPSN
+1746 DIPSN
-1756 QDRKVITRVV
+1756 IEDDGPSIDLIRKSKQQINRGGIDISSIKRGSINELSGANAFVFAADQATYGKIKSPSGLEYDFFGGYLYPYGSGLGWAFTEEKAGNNVLKKVRESDGVGLVMSQAPDGITGSYSFYEYLNAEINNAIEKGASPSELLKYVNEKLKITKVAKTLASKGLPTQIKSLDELPSLMPFEGKNKVSYEVRGAFGKSFFSAKSQEMFGIPPLTKTAKVDVGVLDYVNDPSLKNVEYGDVVSAIQFDKDSKVERLEKSNPSYHPSYPFVITGKPIMVFNNSVDVRKVFPNA
-1766 KEIKNRMEKQGYS
+1766 KPKSEKASQ
-1779 VTNADVQALLWYPEK
+1779 VP
-1794 DIWSKL
+1794 
-1800 RGEEES
+1800 
-1806 NLKQSY
+1806 
-1812 DEQFIKIAEKQGLGK
+1812 LGK
-1827 EAQAAAEGIKSRRTT
+1827 REKPQAARSAM
-1842 QLGGTDGR
+1842 GGQYVAKVPSK
-1850 TTDVKVSRPVA
+1850 VKVGDA
-1861 KKETE
+1861 KIGITPETE
-1866 SIKKSKRTAKDL
+1866 SIKKSK
-1878 KNNWTPTPIKSMRDS
+1878 
-1893 EIAKSKE
+1893 
-1900 VMQRAA
+1900 
-1906 IKLLKGE
+1906 
-1913 ITQKKWVE
+1913 
-1921 VREKHSPINKIGKLF
+1921 
-1936 QASTLEHMNTALG
+1936 
-1949 KKADKLM
+1949 
-1956 APVSKD
+1956 
-1962 IRNRVGARLD
+1962 
-1972 IPSYLD
+1972 
-1978 HNAWV
+1978 
-1983 VTLHDGKGPVISYR
+1983 
-1997 NAVRLKDVEFVTD
+1997 
-2010 PNMAL
+2010 
-2015 MIASGQKPKSTFAR
+2015 
-2029 MIGELVDIPGK
+2029 
-2040 TAEEQGL
+2040 
-2047 EAQFMIEDIMNNKEW
+2047 
-2062 TQVGMNPF
+2062 
-2070 RQSWF
+2070 
-2075 WNREN
+2075 
-2080 GKPVVAAD
+2080 
-2088 EVIQV
+2088 
-2093 GGLVYAKNITEAEPG
+2093 
-2108 DKRFEVKGR
+2108 
-2117 LEPTTKDGKTSYKL
+2117 
-2131 NLRDFPD
+2131 
-2138 ERITDPEGETIKF
+2138 
-2151 SRRQPEKNKKLKEA
+2151 RQPEKNKKLKEA

-2197 PVESKPKESIKKLI
+2197 PVKSKPKESIKKLI

-2314 GIDPKYLSKEA
+2314 GIDPKYLSKET

-2340 KKYDKTSRDTFKTK
+2340 KKYDKTSRDAFKAK

-2380 DPTKTLNT
+2380 DPNKTLNT
-2388 NLSRLEKDKKITK
+2388 NLARLEKDKKITK

-2414 DESSVA
+2414 DESSIA

-2463 ADDAGA
+2463 ADDTGA
-2469 FKLSEEERNYVK
+2469 FKLSEEERSYVK

-2531 MSIPLNEIKQ
+2531 MSIPLNEIKES
-2541 TGVVDKISS
+2541 GVVDKISS

-2568 GDRLRSAPIKNY
+2568 GDRLRSAPTKNY

-2609 PSSTAFSKSEQTL
+2609 PTSTAFSKSEQIL

-2666 NKEVNQAKDWINATI
+2666 EVNQAKDWINATI

-2691 DIRELEKIRDS
+2691 DIRELEKIRDR

-2728 IDGVYDELTSMARM
+2728 IDGVYDELTFMARM

-2768 EISNDLD
+2768 EISNDFEP
-2775 SLFDSFMNA
+2775 LFDSFMNA

-2809 YAAARKISVGYHMYP
+2809 YSASRKIVVGYHMYP

-2871 ILADNIIRYLTKA
+2871 VIADNIFRYLTKA

-2897 SELGSNTIHAVM
+2897 SELGSNTLHAVM
-2909 NHAGSFVDGYATLVS
+2909 NHAGSFIDGYATLVS
-2924 LDTKTIDKALE
+2924 VDTKTIDKALE

-2987 AMPFQAVFKFNESLI
+2987 AMPFQAVFKLNESLI

-3079 PDASNIKK
+3079 PDASDRKK
-3087 AFQVINRYMTNFRV
+3087 AMQVINRYMTNFRV
-3101 FEYYSAVKGVQNLL
+3101 FEYYSAVKGVQNLF

-3125 AMLLA
+3125 FMLLA

-3143 DYAFGLIFSALGMGE
+3143 DYAFGLIFSMLGMDE
-3158 DEDEIKKEDLTRS
+3158 DEDEIKEEDLTRS
-3171 VLSGIVT
+3171 ALSGIVT
-3178 LAFGRNLGNLT
+3178 LAFGRNLGNIT
-3189 QSVVNFGI
+3189 QSAINLGI
-3197 EYANMKFG
+3197 EFANMEFG

-3219 TEYDPYKDSM
+3219 TEYDSYKDYM

-3237 RSPGRDLVA
+3237 RSPGRDLFV
-3246 DFVISSAGPL
+3246 DFLISSAGPL

-3263 DRAGTLIDR
+3263 RRATTLTDR
-3272 SIYNETKESRDKN
+3272 SIYNKTKESRDKN

-3304 PDYKGLKRINDRYW
+3304 PNYKELKKINDRYW
-3318 FGGNRDTEKKTNGK
+3318 FGGNRDTEKKTTEKKTKGK

-3339 QSSRSSSTGRKA
+3339 QSSRSFSTGRKA
-3351 NRSNRIR
+3351 PRSNRTR

>member
-1 MPKKYLYNTE
+1 MPQNNLTQEQLDKLTIE
-11 KNAYVEITDENKSL
+11 LT
-25 VKEKYAANPSI
+25 KYA
-36 YKIYETE
+36 E
-43 EPPVEE
+43 EGASDDELRE
-49 QEGGEPV
+49 FKDAYIQQISKEADNG
-56 NFTEGSGE
+56 NFTEGSVE
-64 QQEQPTEPL
+64 QPGQPTEPL
-73 KKDITIEDGTIK
+73 KQDGTPSPLIEKGLPVGVASTAKLEDQESKLKEGVYSQVNRVAESDATQVTDPSIPKGISLKPTRFIEEDSKKAQSQKNQFDAALKRNEESYDKILADGEAAGVVTYDKDGTPVVSDQLFIDELENVKKASAQTIEAYNNFIK
-85 TPEMDFNA
+85 QSYIPAMQDKAKLDAVMFYNEQKDKGGFMAITNQNLFKGIGNIAEGAIDATYEVAVLPFVQQIADNPNKINESVKVFGENVGKLPLLMWSALNGRDDIVGKEPTMVSLSKMAAGFPMADPRLVSEEYEKDFTSSMLGEAYTGVIQSTPAMLSPFRKA
-93 QALLDKKLSE
+93 AFFSQMYQAAGEEIDNKDLSQNSKTAYKLTSSLVNSALEEFGFRNLLSNKAVTAKIINNVISKSAGQNMGADAIRKLA
-103 KYSGPKLTFAE
+103 KYETKTFAE
-114 AEPFVEEP
+114 NYAKNVAGSYLAEAETGGLQSVFTNTLNETVNLLKGEEVFDP
-122 IDISIPEKKDIV
+122 KTVGEIVGDFFYDANMEGIGGLMMGAPISIA
-134 KGKIYTPPQLISD
+134 TS
-147 REAEILELSEKIK
+147 
-160 TLPQPQVGRMGGYPT
+160 
-175 KQEIDAYEERKE
+175 RK
-187 LIKLKNQKE
+187 
-196 KQLADLKNSND
+196 
-207 DILSAESGS
+207 
-216 SYFLDGEEL
+216 
-225 TRSQLRN
+225 
-232 FATGM
+232 
-237 EFTTGLESGDK
+237 TTG
-248 DFDIKVEN
+248 
-256 DEQMDDFLLSQK
+256 
-268 EAADVGFFEKS
+268 
-279 ARGFASTTK
+279 
-288 DILIDGIDVKFAE
+288 
-301 SQQLLADIGLIDEEA
+301 
-316 AAMATV
+316 
-322 LGSYQPGSASKAF
+322 
-335 ALAKM
+335 
-340 EVARDPREKKD
+340 
-351 FGDAFLRNFSAQIQN
+351 
-366 TNEELRGKQLE
+366 
-377 RSYDVIDLL
+377 
-386 EAGEIGAGSKEIA
+386 
-399 KMSVESLPYTFVAM
+399 
-413 TGWGGSA
+413 
-420 LIANSVQAR
+420 
-429 EYYDLR
+429 
-435 NQGVSKE
+435 
-442 RALIS
+442 
-447 SGLAALIE
+447 
-455 TADAALEAKIFK
+455 
-467 SNISKARKI
+467 
-476 TNQTG
+476 
-481 MAVGYTKQQLK
+481 
-492 DLSKNVFSSYV
+492 
-503 KEMPTELA
+503 
-511 QGTLGELN
+511 
-519 RQWAT
+519 
-524 DKPIDFEAAT
+524 
-534 RAGVIESLAA
+534 
-544 APTSTIISSPAMA
+544 
-557 KLVYAPVKRYK
+557 
-568 DLSKIQNTIGDFLFR
+568 
-583 SAETTDNTERK
+583 
-594 ILLDQSKMLVNDF
+594 
-607 IAESN
+607 
-612 KIEQTAKKATE
+612 
-623 EESNTLK
+623 
-630 DLTLQEFTLERTL
+630 
-643 ENTDNL
+643 TDNL
-649 SPETVEVLQSKLDDI
+649 NDIQFAAMEQAIANKGLTRQYLTNLEKSGKITREELDQASVIADEFEMIVERMPKNMPTDKKRKVYNLLLDRAKIEEENKQLDPVF
-664 GKQKSELIN
+664 QKSNKAKVDE
-673 NIDSREDI
+673 IDEKITDI
-681 TAPEEVI
+681 TEGNTETTTEGTTEEV
-688 EEQEYTK
+688 
-695 FVDDGVVSEER
+695 
-706 IQDIADKVRQQQ
+706 
-718 ELTPR
+718 
-723 EQEIFTDK
+723 
-731 TSEVNQKIAE
+731 
-741 FTPTEEVSET
+741 PTEEVSET
-751 VETISPLSERLKNVR
+751 VQAISPLPEGLKNAR
-766 VARVGGTFNKGARGE
+766 VARVGGTFDKGARGE
-781 AINEKEIEEAQSVL
+781 KINEKEIEEAQSVL
-795 MDELNEIEKS
+795 MDELNEIENS
-805 NLPQEQKDAASAEVE
+805 NLPQQQKDAASAEVE
-820 KLFNELENYELTTET
+820 KLFNELENYEFTTET
-835 KTRQITQKRPTRVVR
+835 KTRKITQKRPTRVVR

-870 RVEGTEFTQE
+870 IVEGTEFTQE
-880 GFVPQEG
+880 GFTPQEG
-887 ETTVLE
+887 ETIVLE
-893 EQEGKIVLQDF
+893 EQDGKIVLQAF
-904 DKDGNRTTAQEL
+904 DKEGNRTTAQEL
-916 GVESVNDL
+916 ELESVNDL

-930 KDDDGKVIGATVRN
+930 KDDNGKVIGATVRN
-944 KNNDAEVFSIMDEE
+944 KNNDAEVFSIMDEQ
-958 LALDYAIE
+958 LALDYAID

-981 VFEEYEEVKKRPT
+981 VFKEYEEVKKIPST
-994 KKKPTKEVVK
+994 KKPIKKTPKEKTTEETTTEVVTEEKTTEESKSEPK
-1004 EEVTEKVEP
+1004 EA
-1013 TKPIT
+1013 TKTDKKIT
-1018 EETLTEEETSAL
+1018 EEEKSAL
-1030 DDILGFSG
+1030 DDILGIG
-1038 QKKRVYTDNKS
+1038 GPKKSIYTENKS
-1049 ESDKKR
+1049 EADTRR
-1055 LKRVNDAL
+1055 LKRVDAAL
-1063 DKIEDSFQ
+1063 NKIQDSFQ
-1071 KIFPNLYIGV
+1071 KIFPNLYIGI
-1081 AEDSNMFARFA
+1081 AEDSDMFAKFA
-1092 KEQNTSKESRSRGVF
+1092 EEQKTSKESRSKGVF
-1107 TPINVEGEPKRYGI
+1107 TPIEIEGEPKRYGI
-1121 ILNPDFANVTTAFHE
+1121 ILNPDFADVTTAFHE

-1166 ATPEL
+1166 ATPGL
-1171 NENLET
+1171 NESLEI

-1186 QSEEYMAELFGIL
+1186 QSEEYMSELFGIL
-1199 SYNYSK
+1199 AYNYSK

-1216 WLRKLAEILGL
+1216 WLRKLAEIIGL

-1237 GLSDSDAATVKML
+1237 GLSDSDAATVNML

-1261 VLSKEDVTAL
+1261 VLSKEDVTSL

-1278 SQQVVADMRMD
+1278 VQQVAADMRMD
-1289 EEQEGIKKQM
+1289 EEQDGIKKQM

-1348 TAKQEEEIIQV
+1348 TDKQEEEIIQV

-1484 LNQSENFITKDFNT
+1484 LNQSENFITKDFT
-1498 AELEEAASEALGK
+1498 TVELEEAASEALGK

-1635 SIFAKA
+1635 SIFAKE
-1641 LTAKANTM
+1641 LTAKADTM

-1680 QLIKDKTSDKYKD
+1680 QLIKDKTSDKYND

-1756 QDRKVITRVV
+1756 QDRKVITRVI

-1827 EAQAAAEGIKSRRTT
+1827 EARAAAEGIKSRRTT

-1850 TTDVKVSRPVA
+1850 TTDVKVSRPIA

-1866 SIKKSKRTAKDL
+1866 SIKKSKRQTREQRTDKDL
-1878 KNNWTPTPIKSMRDS
+1878 KNNWLPTPIKSMRNS
-1893 EIAKSKE
+1893 AIAKSKE

-1913 ITQKKWVE
+1913 ITQEKWVE
-1921 VREKHSPINKIGKLF
+1921 VREKNSPINKIGNLF
-1936 QASTLEHMNTALG
+1936 QASTLKHMNKALG

-2010 PNMAL
+2010 PNAAL
-2015 MIASGQKPKSTFAR
+2015 MIASGLKDKSTFAR
-2029 MIGELVDIPGK
+2029 MVGEMVDIPGN

-2075 WNREN
+2075 WNRETGN
-2080 GKPVVAAD
+2080 PVVAAD

-2093 GGLVYAKNITEAEPG
+2093 GGLVYAKNITEASPN
-2108 DKRFEVKGR
+2108 DKRFEVRGR
-2117 LEPTTKDGKTSYKL
+2117 FVITTEDGKTTYKL
-2131 NLRDFPD
+2131 NLKDFPN

-2151 SRRQPEKNKKLKEA
+2151 SKRQPEENKKLKDA

-2173 LSPKKLNNYLLSK
+2173 IPLKELNDYLLNN
-2186 GYTQEEIDEAT
+2186 GYTQQEIDEAT
-2197 PVESKPKESIKKLI
+2197 PVESKPKESIQKLI
-2211 NKVSRLTDNNEA
+2211 NKISRLTDNNEA

-2268 KVDDAI
+2268 KVEDAI
-2274 SNDEGR
+2274 SDDEGR
-2280 AERIKRY
+2280 VERIKRY
-2287 KNRSIAIK
+2287 KDRSRAIK
-2295 RIAKIGPLK
+2295 RIANIGPLK
-2304 ELQDPFIRMM
+2304 ELQDSLVQML
-2314 GIDPKYLSKEA
+2314 GIDPKYLSEDA
-2325 QKEYDSVLSDILNIN
+2325 RKEYDTIISDILNIN
-2340 KKYDKTSRDTFKTK
+2340 RKYDKTSRDTFKAK
-2354 IDLVLDSYDID
+2354 IDLVLNSYNID
-2365 SVRAKE
+2365 SLRAKA

-2380 DPTKTLNT
+2380 DTTKTLNT
-2388 NLSRLEKDKKITK
+2388 NLARLEKDGYITK

-2431 EEYKGMLEAEK
+2431 ELYKEMIKAEK
-2442 REGIEEDFIET
+2442 REAIEQDFIET

-2463 ADDAGA
+2463 TDDAGA
-2469 FKLSEEERNYVK
+2469 FKLSEEERSYIK

-2488 KDIQELSLRDAKS
+2488 KDIQELSLSDAKS
-2501 VVRALEAMKAGFL
+2501 LVRALEAMKAGFL
-2514 TPELFQ
+2514 VPGLFQ

-2531 MSIPLNEIKQ
+2531 MSIPLTEIKES
-2541 TGVVDKISS
+2541 GFIDKISS

-2556 LNIGRKKKITGI
+2556 LNRGRKKKITGI
-2568 GDRLRSAPIKNY
+2568 GDRLRSAPTKNY

-2595 KRFKGTNIYKSLFK
+2595 KRFKGTNIYTSLFK
-2609 PSSTAFSKSEQTL
+2609 PTSSAFSKSEQTL
-2622 NRIEDK
+2622 TKIEDK

-2640 NERFIQKAKIMV
+2640 NERFIQKAKVMV
-2652 FQIQREYDSNVGNK
+2652 FQIQREHDSNLG

-2686 ALDER
+2686 KYKENE
-2691 DIRELEKIRDS
+2691 IRELEKIRDG
-2702 YLTDGQV
+2702 YLTDDQV
-2709 DAKKLYDSLT
+2709 DANKLYDSLT
-2719 ANEKKALEI
+2719 TKEKKFLET
-2728 IDGVYDELTSMARM
+2728 IDGVYDELTSMARI
-2742 DAAVQGMPFIH
+2742 DANAQGMPFIH

-2758 HLPKSGTKTS
+2758 HLPKSGTNTT

-2775 SLFDSFMNA
+2775 SLLDSFMNA

-2824 VIKSTRIAFS
+2824 VIKSARVAFS
-2834 GLKNRAETRFEKDLV
+2834 GLKNRAETEFQKNLV

-2855 YDRIIN
+2855 YDKIIN
-2861 SQYKNVTKNK
+2861 SQYKNVTKDK
-2871 ILADNIIRYLTKA
+2871 ILIDNIINYLTKA
-2884 GYFSQLSGVVKAA
+2884 GYYSQLGGLVKAA
-2897 SELGSNTIHAVM
+2897 SELGSNTLHAVM
-2909 NHAGSFVDGYATLVS
+2909 NHAGGIVDGYATIVGV
-2924 LDTKTIDKALE
+2924 DTKTIDKALE
-2935 NTDTTQMDRLTKTAK
+2935 NTQTTQMARLTKKAK
-2950 FDNKDIEGKLLSK
+2950 FENKDVESKLMSK
-2963 AKLFNPEQM
+2963 EKLFNAEEM

-2987 AMPFQAVFKFNESLI
+2987 ALPFKAVTKLNESLI
-3002 TKPDEMVIRPLFV
+3002 TKPDELVIRPLFV
-3015 GEFQNK
+3015 GVFQNK
-3021 FKQLTGQK
+3021 FRQLTGQK

-3054 QADSAVIDTSA
+3054 EADTAVIDTAA
-3065 STNPFDTI
+3065 SINPFDTI

-3079 PDASNIKK
+3079 PDAGAIKK
-3087 AFQVINRYMTNFRV
+3087 AMQIINRYMTNFRV

-3125 AMLLA
+3125 SMLLA
-3130 STIMRMSIYRLGI
+3130 STLTRMAVYRLGI
-3143 DYAFGLIFSALGMGE
+3143 DYAFGLIFSMLGMGE
-3158 DEDEIKKEDLTRS
+3158 DEDEIKEEDITRN

-3178 LAFGRNLGNLT
+3178 LAFGRNLGNLSQT
-3189 QSVVNFGI
+3189 VINFGI
-3197 EYANMKFG
+3197 EYANKEFG

-3229 VFSKIPVK
+3229 VFSKISVK
-3237 RSPGRDLVA
+3237 PSPGQNVA
-3246 DFVISSAGPL
+3246 VDAAIGFTGPL
-3256 TPTIKSV
+3256 APVIKTTV
-3263 DRAGTLIDR
+3263 RGVTLANR
-3272 SIYNETKESRDKN
+3272 SINNERKESRDKN
-3285 KNELFFKT
+3285 RNELFFKT
-3293 PFDIAG
+3293 PFDMAG
-3299 SLGFI
+3299 STGFI
-3304 PDYKGLKRINDRYW
+3304 PDYKDLKRINDRYW
-3318 FGGNRDTEKKTNGK
+3318 FGGDRDTKKEVKGK
-3332 ILGRTRT
+3332 GTGRTVT
-3339 QSSRSSSTGRKA
+3339 QSSRSSST
-3351 NRSNRIR
+3351 NRTAPKSNRTR